1 MLFYCIIR
9 TSSIYNG
16 VRDLLCGYYSL
27 VLILTSKV
35 KNFVILAHRRRRS
48 NCHPARDLQ
57 DIDWDENSNYKYFSG
72 GSSMNCPMKSCFNSS
87 CITKTIIFGIFLALA
102 LIIWGFHLNKS
113 LFFTINSL
121 YPLLSSKVWTGINF
135 IAYSKHFILPGLLLL
150 LTVLFKRDKLIR
162 VIILIVAYYVVFYC
176 LKKFF
181 GEARPFV
188 VLAQG
193 SFNWLNS
200 SEPFVGREFM
210 SFPSGHTGLAAIFV
224 FALNR
229 LFFANRKVMQFILF
243 LFLVLV
249 SITRIVTGW
258 HWPLD
263 VIASGLIAYL
273 LVQIC
278 FYGCNKSCGANAE

>member
-1 MLFYCIIR
+1 
-9 TSSIYNG
+9 
-16 VRDLLCGYYSL
+16 
-27 VLILTSKV
+27 
-35 KNFVILAHRRRRS
+35 
-48 NCHPARDLQ
+48 
-57 DIDWDENSNYKYFSG
+57 
-72 GSSMNCPMKSCFNSS
+72 MNCPMKSCSNSS
-87 CITKTIIFGIFLALA
+87 CISKTIIFGIFLTLA

-121 YPLLSSKVWTGINF
+121 YPLLPSKVWAGINF
-135 IAYSKHFILPGLLLL
+135 IAYSKHFLLPGLLLL
-150 LTVLFKRDKLIR
+150 LTVLFKRDKFIR

-176 LKKFF
+176 IKNLF

-200 SEPFVGREFM
+200 SESFVGREFM

-229 LFFANRKVMQFILF
+229 LFFANQKVMQFILF
-243 LFLVLV
+243 VFLVLV
-249 SITRIVTGW
+249 GVTRIVTGW

-278 FYGCNKSCGANAE
+278 FYGCNKSCGTNSE